1 MNLLLEKTDKIRLIQ
16 EGSKLPYDLLLLADE
31 TIEAIDKYIHDSE
44 IYIYQRENETLGVY
58 ALQMF
63 DGESIEIKNIAV
75 SKTCQGEGIGQ
86 RMLLNAMEQAKDRG
100 FKYILIGTSNAAF
113 RQLYIYQKVGF
124 EIYEVKKDFYTKNY
138 SQQLIEN
145 GLPLN
150 HMLVLR
156 KQLND

>member
-1 MNLLLEKTDKIRLIQ
+1 MNLTLERKDKIRLIQ

-44 IYIYQRENETLGVY
+44 IYVYERDGETLGVY
-58 ALQMF
+58 VYQIF

-75 SKTCQGEGIGQ
+75 SKKCQGEGIGQ
-86 RMLLNAMEQAKDRG
+86 RMLLNAIEESKKRG
-100 FKYILIGTSNAAF
+100 FKYLLIGTSNAAF

-124 EIYEVKKDFYTKNY
+124 EIFEIKKDFYTKNY
-138 SQQLIEN
+138 SMDLVEN

-150 HMLVLR
+150 HMIVLR